1 MRRTH
6 KQVERSARGD
16 TVMAQDRDNTDWIEA
31 LRAEGPLREVALSD
45 LREMLL
51 LGLKT
56 ALKSRADFVDSLLDD
71 FVQDSLVRIMRS
83 LDQFQNRSRFVTWAT
98 AVAIR
103 VGLTELRKRRWRDVS
118 LERFVADTGFEPP
131 ASAETTTDSERQPI
145 IEAMYRIIGSD
156 LTEKQR
162 TVLLAEIK
170 GMAQEEIARQMGS
183 SRNALYKLS
192 HDARQR
198 LKQGLEKAGFTAQ
211 DFAIIIS

>member
-1 MRRTH
+1 MV
-6 KQVERSARGD
+6 QE
-16 TVMAQDRDNTDWIEA
+16 RDNNEWIAA
-31 LRAEGPLREVALSD
+31 LQADGPLRAAALSD
-45 LREMLL
+45 LRGMLL
-51 LGLKT
+51 IGLKT
-56 ALKSRADFVDSLLDD
+56 ALKSRSDFVDSLLDD
-71 FVQDSLVRIMRS
+71 FVQDSLVRILRS

-98 AVAIR
+98 AIAIR
-103 VGLTELRKRRWRDVS
+103 VALTELRKRRWRDVS
-118 LERFVADTGFEPP
+118 LETLVADTGFEPS
-131 ASAETTTDSERQPI
+131 AAETSPDRESQPI

-211 DFAIIIS
+211 EYAITIS

>member
-1 MRRTH
+1 MV
-6 KQVERSARGD
+6 QE
-16 TVMAQDRDNTDWIEA
+16 RDNNEWIAA
-31 LRAEGPLREVALSD
+31 LQADGPLREAALSD
-45 LREMLL
+45 LRGMLL
-51 LGLKT
+51 IGLKT
-56 ALKSRADFVDSLLDD
+56 ALKSRSDIVDSLLDD
-71 FVQDSLVRIMRS
+71 FVQDSLVRILRS

-98 AVAIR
+98 AIAIR
-103 VGLTELRKRRWRDVS
+103 VALTELRKRRWRDVS
-118 LERFVADTGFEPP
+118 LETLVADTGFEPS
-131 ASAETTTDSERQPI
+131 AAETSPDRESQPT

-211 DFAIIIS
+211 EYAITIS

>member
-1 MRRTH
+1 MT
-6 KQVERSARGD
+6 
-16 TVMAQDRDNTDWIEA
+16 QDRDNNEWIEA
-31 LRAEGPLREVALSD
+31 LQAKGSLREAALFD
-45 LREMLL
+45 LRELL
-51 LGLKT
+51 LIGLKT
-56 ALKSRADFVDSLLDD
+56 ALKSRSDFVDSLLDD
-71 FVQDSLVRIMRS
+71 FVQDSLVRILRS

-98 AVAIR
+98 AIAIR

-118 LERFVADTGFEPP
+118 LERLVADTGFEP
-131 ASAETTTDSERQPI
+131 SAAVETTPNRESQPI
-145 IEAMYRIIGSD
+145 IEAMYQIIGSD
-156 LTEKQR
+156 LTDKQR

-211 DFAIIIS
+211 EYAITRS

>member
-1 MRRTH
+1 
-6 KQVERSARGD
+6 
-16 TVMAQDRDNTDWIEA
+16 MALDRDNNAWIEG
-31 LRAEGPLREVALSD
+31 LQTEGPLREAALSD
-45 LREMLL
+45 LRELL
-51 LGLKT
+51 LIGLKT
-56 ALKSRADFVDSLLDD
+56 ALKSRSDFLDSLLDD
-71 FVQDSLVRIMRS
+71 FVQDSLVRILRS

-98 AVAIR
+98 AIAIR
-103 VGLTELRKRRWRDVS
+103 VALTELRKRRWRDVS
-118 LERFVADTGFEPP
+118 LETLVADTGFEPS
-131 ASAETTTDSERQPI
+131 AAETSPDRESQPI

-211 DFAIIIS
+211 EYAITIS

>member
-1 MRRTH
+1 L
-6 KQVERSARGD
+6 
-16 TVMAQDRDNTDWIEA
+16 I
-31 LRAEGPLREVALSD
+31 
-45 LREMLL
+45 
-51 LGLKT
+51 GLKT
-56 ALKSRADFVDSLLDD
+56 ALKSRSDFVDSLLDD
-71 FVQDSLVRIMRS
+71 FVQDSLVRILRS

-98 AVAIR
+98 AIAIR
-103 VGLTELRKRRWRDVS
+103 VALTELRKRRWRDVS
-118 LERFVADTGFEPP
+118 LETLVADTGFEPS
-131 ASAETTTDSERQPI
+131 AAETSPDRESQPI

-211 DFAIIIS
+211 EYAITIS

>member
-1 MRRTH
+1 MT
-6 KQVERSARGD
+6 
-16 TVMAQDRDNTDWIEA
+16 QDRDNNEWIEA
-31 LRAEGPLREVALSD
+31 LQAEGPLCEAALAD
-45 LREMLL
+45 LRALL
-51 LGLKT
+51 LIGLKT
-56 ALKSRADFVDSLLDD
+56 ALKSRSDFVDSLLDD
-71 FVQDSLVRIMRS
+71 FIQDSLMRILRS

-118 LERFVADTGFEPP
+118 LEKLVADTGFEPS
-131 ASAETTTDSERQPI
+131 AAAETTPDRESQPI

-211 DFAIIIS
+211 EYAITIS

>member
-1 MRRTH
+1 MT
-6 KQVERSARGD
+6 D
-16 TVMAQDRDNTDWIEA
+16 DRDNNVWIET
-31 LRAEGPLREVALSD
+31 LRSEGPLREAALSD
-45 LREMLL
+45 LRGMLL
-51 LGLKT
+51 IGLKT
-56 ALKSRADFVDSLLDD
+56 ALKSRSDFVDSLLDD
-71 FVQDSLVRIMRS
+71 FVQDSLVRILRS
-83 LDQFQNRSRFVTWAT
+83 LNQFHNRSRFVTWAT
-98 AVAIR
+98 AIAIR
-103 VGLTELRKRRWRDVS
+103 VALTELRKRRWRDVS
-118 LERFVADTGFEPP
+118 LETLVADTGFEPS
-131 ASAETTTDSERQPI
+131 AAETSPDRESQPI

-211 DFAIIIS
+211 EYAITIS

>member
-1 MRRTH
+1 
-6 KQVERSARGD
+6 
-16 TVMAQDRDNTDWIEA
+16 MALDRDNNVWIEA
-31 LRAEGPLREVALSD
+31 LQAEGPLREAALSD
-45 LREMLL
+45 LRELL
-51 LGLKT
+51 LIGLKT
-56 ALKSRADFVDSLLDD
+56 ALKSRSDFVDSLLDD
-71 FVQDSLVRIMRS
+71 FVQDSLVRILRS
-83 LDQFQNRSRFVTWAT
+83 LNQFQDRSRFVTWAT
-98 AVAIR
+98 AIAIR

-118 LERFVADTGFEPP
+118 LEKLVADTGFEPS
-131 ASAETTTDSERQPI
+131 AAAETTPDSERQPI

-156 LTEKQR
+156 LTDKQR

-211 DFAIIIS
+211 EYAITNS

>member
-1 MRRTH
+1 MV
-6 KQVERSARGD
+6 QE
-16 TVMAQDRDNTDWIEA
+16 RDNNEWIAA
-31 LRAEGPLREVALSD
+31 LQADGPLREAALSD
-45 LREMLL
+45 LRGMLL
-51 LGLKT
+51 IGLKT
-56 ALKSRADFVDSLLDD
+56 ALKSRSDFVDSLLDD
-71 FVQDSLVRIMRS
+71 FVQDSLVRILRS

-98 AVAIR
+98 AIAIR
-103 VGLTELRKRRWRDVS
+103 VALTELRKRRWRDVS
-118 LERFVADTGFEPP
+118 LETLVADTGFEPS
-131 ASAETTTDSERQPI
+131 AAETSPDRESQPI
-145 IEAMYRIIGSD
+145 IEAMYRIIASD

-211 DFAIIIS
+211 EYAITIS

>member
-1 MRRTH
+1 MT
-6 KQVERSARGD
+6 
-16 TVMAQDRDNTDWIEA
+16 QDRDNNQWIET
-31 LRAEGPLREVALSD
+31 LQVDGPLRDAALSD
-45 LREMLL
+45 LRATLL
-51 LGLKT
+51 TGLKT
-56 ALKSRADFVDSLLDD
+56 ALKSRSDFVDSLLDD

-83 LDQFQNRSRFVTWAT
+83 LDQFQGRSRFVTWAT
-98 AVAIR
+98 AIAIR
-103 VGLTELRKRRWRDVS
+103 VGVTEMRRRRWRDVS
-118 LERFVADTGFEPP
+118 LEKLVADTGFEPAAAVEATP
-131 ASAETTTDSERQPI
+131 RSERQPI

-198 LKQGLEKAGFTAQ
+198 LKQGLEKAGFTSL
-211 DFAIIIS
+211 DYAITIS

>member
-1 MRRTH
+1 MT
-6 KQVERSARGD
+6 D
-16 TVMAQDRDNTDWIEA
+16 DRDNNVWIET
-31 LRAEGPLREVALSD
+31 LQSEGPLREAALSD
-45 LREMLL
+45 LRGMLL
-51 LGLKT
+51 IGLKT
-56 ALKSRADFVDSLLDD
+56 ALKSRSDFVDSLLDD
-71 FVQDSLVRIMRS
+71 FVQDSLVRILRS
-83 LDQFQNRSRFVTWAT
+83 LNQFHNRSRFVTWAT
-98 AVAIR
+98 AIAIR
-103 VGLTELRKRRWRDVS
+103 VALTELRKRRWRDVS
-118 LERFVADTGFEPP
+118 LEKLVADTGFEPS
-131 ASAETTTDSERQPI
+131 AAETSPDRESQPI

-211 DFAIIIS
+211 EYAITIS

>member
-1 MRRTH
+1 MV
-6 KQVERSARGD
+6 QE
-16 TVMAQDRDNTDWIEA
+16 RDNNEWIAA
-31 LRAEGPLREVALSD
+31 LQANGPLREAALSD
-45 LREMLL
+45 LRGMLL
-51 LGLKT
+51 IGLKT
-56 ALKSRADFVDSLLDD
+56 ALKSRSDFVDSLLDD
-71 FVQDSLVRIMRS
+71 FVQDSLVRILRS

-98 AVAIR
+98 AIAIR
-103 VGLTELRKRRWRDVS
+103 VALTELRKRRWRDVS
-118 LERFVADTGFEPP
+118 LETLVADTGFEPS
-131 ASAETTTDSERQPI
+131 AAETSPDRESQPI

-211 DFAIIIS
+211 EYAITIS

>member
-1 MRRTH
+1 M
-6 KQVERSARGD
+6 V
-16 TVMAQDRDNTDWIEA
+16 QDRDNNEWVEA
-31 LRAEGPLREVALSD
+31 LQAEGPLRDAALSD
-45 LREMLL
+45 LRGMLL
-51 LGLKT
+51 IGLKT
-56 ALKSRADFVDSLLDD
+56 ALKSRSDFVDSLLDD
-71 FVQDSLVRIMRS
+71 FVQDSLVRILRS

-98 AVAIR
+98 AIAIR
-103 VGLTELRKRRWRDVS
+103 VALTELRKRRWRDVS
-118 LERFVADTGFEPP
+118 LEKLVADTGFEPS
-131 ASAETTTDSERQPI
+131 AAETTPDQESQPI

-198 LKQGLEKAGFTAQ
+198 LKQGLEEAGFTAHEY
-211 DFAIIIS
+211 AITIS

>member
-1 MRRTH
+1 MV
-6 KQVERSARGD
+6 QE
-16 TVMAQDRDNTDWIEA
+16 RDNNEWIAA
-31 LRAEGPLREVALSD
+31 LQADGPLREAALSD
-45 LREMLL
+45 LRGMLL
-51 LGLKT
+51 IGLKT
-56 ALKSRADFVDSLLDD
+56 ALKSRSDFVDSLLDD
-71 FVQDSLVRIMRS
+71 FVQDSLVRILRS

-98 AVAIR
+98 AIAIR
-103 VGLTELRKRRWRDVS
+103 VALTELRKRRWRDVS
-118 LERFVADTGFEPP
+118 LETLVADTGFEPS
-131 ASAETTTDSERQPI
+131 AAETSPDRESQPI

-170 GMAQEEIARQMGS
+170 GMAQEEISRQMGS

-211 DFAIIIS
+211 EYAITIS